1 MKSSLYTIAG
11 AAALGMIAKAKS
23 SSANVKHDIF
33 NPSNVHSSSSAYH
46 LMEQCNKGFKDG
58 SLVGAELV
66 GNSSKLVNTLEDKS
80 INAIITSPPYYG
92 IVNYTNNKA
101 EIGAPNSGKRK
112 YVEDLVTLFVNLKS
126 KLKDD
131 GTLWVNLGNKNADQE
146 ILSVFNAAMLANG
159 WFMVQQI
166 VWAKSNQM
174 TKGVSKKTG
183 MPKFPQQTEI
193 IFVYAKNKKSY
204 KLYSLLEPTTSKKG
218 TTYSGRRARNAKGKL
233 TVQNTKTK
241 SVKDWKIMGNI
252 WKTGNVKPISTGL
265 DEIVFDKIFGE
276 TEYSFMKHAYS
287 TARHVAIMNPII
299 VRNCIWSATKP
310 GDVVLDPFSGTG
322 TVTNIAKMMGRISIG
337 FELDTIHSLLAIVG
351 KDFAYTDK
359 WKQAKL
365 RDERNKKIQT
375 TEPLPES
382 HKDYQMNI
390 KEVSK
395 GVTHLLREDTP
406 YKTELINFNTVRFS
420 DNPLWKHISI
430 DPNSRQIINTAHDT
444 MNTLLNIIYKKEDK

>member
-23 SSANVKHDIF
+23 ASANIKHDIF
-33 NPSNVHSSSSAYH
+33 NPSNVHSSTSAYK

-58 SLVGAELV
+58 AIIGAELV
-66 GNSSKLVNTLEDKS
+66 GNSSKLVQAIQDNS

-92 IVNYTNNKA
+92 VANYTNNEA

-146 ILSVFNAAMLANG
+146 IISVFDVAMLANG
-159 WFMVQQI
+159 WSLVQKI
-166 VWAKSNQM
+166 VWTKSNKM
-174 TKGVSKKTG
+174 PKGISKRAGT
-183 MPKFPQQTEI
+183 PKFPIQTEV
-193 IFVYAKNKKSY
+193 IFVYAKNKSTY

-218 TTYSGRRARNAKGKL
+218 RRYSKRRSRNAKGKL

-241 SVKDWKIMGNI
+241 SVKDWQIMGNI
-252 WKTGNVKPISTGL
+252 WETGNVTPITTDF
-265 DEIVFDKIFGE
+265 DEVVFDKVFGQ
-276 TEYSFMKHAYS
+276 TKYSFMKHAYS

-310 GDVVLDPFSGTG
+310 GDVILDPFSGTG
-322 TVTNIAKMMGRISIG
+322 TVTNIAKMMGRIGIG
-337 FELDTIHSLLAIVG
+337 FELDTIHSLMAVVG
-351 KDFAYTDK
+351 KDFSYTDK
-359 WKQAKL
+359 WQQVKI
-365 RDERNKKIQT
+365 RDERNKKDQT

-382 HKDYQMNI
+382 HKDYQMSV

-395 GVTHLLREDTP
+395 GKFHFLRGDAP
-406 YKTELINFNTVRFS
+406 YKTKLINFNTVRFS
-420 DNPLWKHISI
+420 DNPLWKHVSI
-430 DPNSRQIINTAHDT
+430 DTNSQQIITGAQKTVNDILD
-444 MNTLLNIIYKKEDK
+444 MIYGKE